1 MRQSP
6 TKKFFLI
13 LACFLY
19 SCTNQNIEKT
29 AIPLQLPS
37 NEKTEEV
44 IYSPDGL
51 WVAKRFIGQSSINL
65 DRIEIQNIS
74 GSVVWNIPFE
84 GVILEADGE
93 VWVEIPKQGEE
104 WKGEPNPSI
113 YIFEWSHDS
122 QYLYFNYRLFADG
135 YQPLM
140 DKYDLQRINV
150 TTGVIEKV
158 LSGTGR
164 MDFMFSPNQEY
175 LVFTRRQDV
184 PRQIIIRK
192 TSDGTEQSISSPEW
206 DKDAEIGGFD
216 WSPYQNNILRF
227 LTFSEDW
234 EQIQVYTLD
243 IQDTSIQLNYEFWRD
258 EFYFDSWTPNNSLR
272 YITFP
277 AKEITEINIAMPTPN
292 IIGTATLTSTP

>member
-1 MRQSP
+1 MV
-6 TKKFFLI
+6 
-13 LACFLY
+13 CFLY
-19 SCTNQNIEKT
+19 SCTNQGFEKT
-29 AIPLQLPS
+29 ATPLQSAS
-37 NEKTEEV
+37 NEEAEDV

-51 WVAKRFIGQSSINL
+51 WVAKRFIGHSSINL

-74 GSVVWNIPFE
+74 GSLVWNVPFE

-113 YIFEWSHDS
+113 YIFEWSRDN

-175 LVFTRRQDV
+175 LVYTRRQDV

-192 TSDGTEQSISSPEW
+192 ISDGTEQSISSPEW

-216 WSPYQNNILRF
+216 WSPYNEHELRF

-234 EQIQVYTLD
+234 EQIQVRFLD
-243 IQDTSIQLNYEFWRD
+243 IKNRSTKLIIEFWREELWYD
-258 EFYFDSWTPNNSLR
+258 TWLPNNIFRFKSL
-272 YITFP
+272 P
-277 AKEITEINIAMPTPN
+277 DNEITEVNIAMPTPN
-292 IIGTATLTSTP
+292 VIGTATSIP